1 MRTSHKVLLT
11 LLISLLITGGF
22 AVLAYTGL
30 FRVLETDFFSERVKE
45 DQLHRL
51 EAVSSSITA
60 WNEDNRTRFDSLT
73 RDRNFQTV
81 YSVTQRE
88 EEITAR
94 ARTIDALQD
103 RLAGFIG
110 IRVVDIDGRLQYSS
124 FAGDVGSEQVGE
136 RRLYRNWDQLD
147 NNFTLPAVNDDSE
160 IITLFDG
167 SDQQVI
173 YLIPS
178 PDRTF
183 IIRGWMVVYLNP
195 AGLGRLLAGDGITSP
210 GGMVQVVDSR
220 GLIVDIRPEQ
230 AEAVSESIDTLW
242 PDDGVPAEFAMLA
255 QSPGE
260 NFWLATTV
268 ASDGTWIGKLIP
280 GRLLGFSQAVQIL
293 ILGTV
298 FVTVS
303 LMMFLILN
311 IRQDRTEILR
321 SRIKRL
327 QVNLLRDWLEHHED
341 RQLKLSDLESRREEV
356 RRELRSGLG
365 PLRGSRL
372 EKADKI
378 IDEGWTRI
386 VEILGEKELVK
397 DGRSAG
403 TVSSEAPQPPIDMKQ
418 LEDMITRAV
427 AEAKVVVPPEVLS
440 GLQAPPAQ
448 APIAP
453 SPGRPIKVEVVGD
466 DEVEELDELEELSE
480 VEELAEVEEIDELDE
495 VEELSEV
502 EELAEVE
509 EIDELDEVEELS
521 EVEELTEV
529 EEVPEVED
537 VEELAEVE
545 EIDELDEVE
554 ELSEVEELTE
564 AEEVSEFVE
573 PEELEK
579 EPEEQDESITV
590 EGRLKSV
597 ERDSEEDFADNLEEL
612 ESAEEL
618 EELKTD
624 EEIEETLEVLPVVL
638 SDDSRELIEIDK
650 VDQDRLYMFDKEFK
664 TAKDSSEG
672 EDIAELQE
680 VEDNDGELEELEE
693 LVEDGSP
700 DDAAEKESTGVDSV
714 QFIAV
719 DEVLKSVRKAEAEAE
734 KTQGE
739 SDTESVSMESLIMTH
754 TSDILPGLDEIDEE
768 FSFGEDS
775 PVLNWFQ
782 DGLDYDRYLLGFKKG
797 ATGIYKSLMSL
808 SKEYNAIC
816 GVLLA
821 GSRKGLETD
830 YAVGLDD
837 DSATQLSVN
846 RAETIWDEWFNQ
858 REIIFVPKLSES
870 KYADKTRHNEFR
882 FIKSAIFIPATYR
895 GAPPIYSSDS
905 RKHPPIPW
913 L

>member
-1 MRTSHKVLLT
+1 MRTSQKVLLT
-11 LLISLLITGGF
+11 LLISLIITGGF
-22 AVLAYTGL
+22 ALLAYTGL

-45 DQLHRL
+45 DQFHRL
-51 EAVSSSITA
+51 EAVSFSITA
-60 WNEDNRTRFDSLT
+60 WNEDNRTRFDALS

-81 YSVTQRE
+81 YSVIQRE
-88 EEITAR
+88 EEISAR

-103 RLAGFIG
+103 RLAGFVG
-110 IRVVDIDGRLQYSS
+110 IRVVDTDGRLQYSS
-124 FAGDVGSEQVGE
+124 FAGDVGSEQIGE

-147 NNFTLPAVNDDSE
+147 GNISLPAVNDNSE

-167 SDQQVI
+167 SNQQVI

-183 IIRGWMVVYLNP
+183 VVRGWMVVYLKP
-195 AGLGRLLAGDGITSP
+195 AGLGDLLAGDGITSP

-230 AEAVSESIDTLW
+230 AESVSESIEKLW
-242 PDDGVPAEFAMLA
+242 PDDGDPAEFALLA

-280 GRLLGFSQAVQIL
+280 GRLLGFSLAVQVL

-303 LMMFLILN
+303 LMIFLILN

-321 SRIKRL
+321 NRIKRL

-341 RQLKLSDLESRREEV
+341 RKLKLSDLESRREEV

-386 VEILGEKELVK
+386 VEILAEKDLVN
-397 DGRSAG
+397 DGQSSG
-403 TVSSEAPQPPIDMKQ
+403 TVSTDAPPPPIDMKQ
-418 LEDMITRAV
+418 LEEMITRAV
-427 AEAKVVVPPEVLS
+427 AEAKVVVPPEALS
-440 GLQAPPAQ
+440 GLQSPPIQ

-466 DEVEELDELEELSE
+466 DEIEEFDELEELDELSEVGELTEAEEIDEPDELEELSE
-480 VEELAEVEEIDELDE
+480 VEEPGEVEEIPEAEEFDELE
-495 VEELSEV
+495 ELAELSEV
-502 EELAEVE
+502 EEVE
-509 EIDELDEVEELS
+509 I
-521 EVEELTEV
+521 
-529 EEVPEVED
+529 
-537 VEELAEVE
+537 
-545 EIDELDEVE
+545 
-554 ELSEVEELTE
+554 
-564 AEEVSEFVE
+564 
-573 PEELEK
+573 ELEPGEVGVFAESE
-579 EPEEQDESITV
+579 EPKKQDSSRTV

-597 ERDSEEDFADNLEEL
+597 ESDSDEDFADNLEEL
-612 ESAEEL
+612 DSAEEL

-624 EEIEETLEVLPVVL
+624 EKIEETLEILPVVL

-664 TAKDSSEG
+664 SAKDSSDND
-672 EDIAELQE
+672 DIAELQE

-693 LVEDGSP
+693 LVEVGSP
-700 DDAAEKESTGVDSV
+700 DDVADKESTEVDSV

-719 DEVLKSVRKAEAEAE
+719 DEVLKTVRKAEAEAE

-768 FSFGEDS
+768 FRFGEES
-775 PVLNWFQ
+775 PVLNWSQ

-846 RAETIWDEWFNQ
+846 RAETIWDDWFNQ
-858 REIIFVPKLSES
+858 REIIFVPNLSES

-895 GAPPIYSSDS
+895 GAPSYIFLGFKEAPADPLALIVGAET
-905 RKHPPIPW
+905 
-913 L
+913 LN